1 MCKVSLAVTIKIIIF
16 LPSHKHDC
24 VGERGSRGGEGPR
37 DTSRDLRAAV
47 TVKDVWCWK
56 HLGRVMSGLRG
67 CLSVGTVEIKAPGNL
82 GLSQSSNLPTL
93 TSRPLQHQTVRPRTI
108 LPGCRVKGQRNK
120 RGRRT
125 EAVVRI
131 AETWVLL
138 ESLSCIMRM

>member
-24 VGERGSRGGEGPR
+24 VGEQGCRGGEEPR

-47 TVKDVWCWK
+47 MVKDVWCWK
-56 HLGRVMSGLRG
+56 HLGRVMSGLG
-67 CLSVGTVEIKAPGNL
+67 
-82 GLSQSSNLPTL
+82 GLSSSGDCGDKSPWQLGAKPELQHPHPL
-93 TSRPLQHQTVRPRTI
+93 TSCPLQHQTVQPRTI

-125 EAVVRI
+125 EAVVRK
-131 AETWVLL
+131 AETCG
-138 ESLSCIMRM
+138 SF

>member
-1 MCKVSLAVTIKIIIF
+1 MCKVSFAVTIKIIIF

-24 VGERGSRGGEGPR
+24 VGERGSRGGEEPR

-47 TVKDVWCWK
+47 TVKDVCCWK
-56 HLGRVMSGLRG
+56 HLGRVMSGLG
-67 CLSVGTVEIKAPGNL
+67 
-82 GLSQSSNLPTL
+82 GLSSSGDCGDKSPWQRGAKPELLPPHPL

-125 EAVVRI
+125 EAVVTT
-131 AETWVLL
+131 AETCGSFQNPSGV
-138 ESLSCIMRM
+138 SR